1 MHYSH
6 RNTQLRYEARVDDL
20 RRLHADDGL
29 VGRLVRSLRRSHAA
43 R

>member
-6 RNTQLRYEARVDDL
+6 RNTQLRYEARLADIA
-20 RRLHADDGL
+20 RLHADDGL
-29 VGRLVRSLRRSHAA
+29 VGRIVRSLRRPRAA

>member
-6 RNTQLRYEARVDDL
+6 RNTQLRYNARIEDI
-20 RRLHADDGL
+20 RRMHSDNG
-29 VGRLVRSLRRSHAA
+29 VIGRLVRSLRR

>member
-6 RNTQLRYEARVDDL
+6 RNTQLRYQARVDDIS
-20 RRLHADDGL
+20 RLHAEDGL
-29 VGRLVRSLRRSHAA
+29 IGRLVRSLRRPIS